1 MAARAAAAAR
11 NVCTSL
17 VKYFDLEQY
26 TKASPEMKSAIQAL
40 ENVRAG
46 GCKCG
51 NARPK
56 QRFMGCGLHLSC
68 EECHLD
74 FTKVANRKGGCNFPG
89 CNCQVLWPCR
99 PVQAF
104 DQVQEAASEA
114 FQRLDHALQ
123 IEEQKDVGEGARRRA
138 AALGREEPELDD
150 EDDDVPL
157 SQLAARLS
165 PKPVDEVMS
174 EAGSVEEPAGGVPAD
189 LAPPPAARKNKR
201 KADFSEEEWVERRE
215 LAKARKHSRAQ
226 DAQLIAEHPLLEAEI
241 ERLQGLLDANCIAY

>member
-1 MAARAAAAAR
+1 MAARASAAAR
-11 NVCTSL
+11 NSCTSL

-56 QRFMGCGLHLSC
+56 QRYMGCGLHLSC

-104 DQVQEAASEA
+104 DLVQEAASEA
-114 FQRLDHALQ
+114 FQKLDHALQ

-138 AALGREEPELDD
+138 AALGRELGGE
-150 EDDDVPL
+150 ED
-157 SQLAARLS
+157 A
-165 PKPVDEVMS
+165 EMS
-174 EAGSVEEPAGGVPAD
+174 EGEEPADAVPAD
-189 LAPPPAARKNKR
+189 LAPPPPPAAARKNKR
-201 KADFSEEEWVERRE
+201 KADFSEEAWVERRE
-215 LAKARKHSRAQ
+215 LAKARKHARLQ
-226 DAQLIAEHPLLEAEI
+226 DAQLVAEHPKLEAEI
-241 ERLQGLLDANCIAY
+241 ERLQGILDANCIAY